1 MIRALAAFARLSVR
15 IPALTLATIL
25 LATVALGAAGS
36 RLVVDTGLDSF
47 APPGGSAEVVNRID
61 RRFGSGSTLQILVD
75 AGPGGDVL
83 DQSVLAAVDE
93 LITTLENDPLIA
105 SVLAEDTPARP
116 SIVSFVSPFSAA
128 ATFADESIATLQP
141 FVFRVLRDEVLEA
154 AGERISGLF
163 SDDLDR
169 ETARARAGLVLI
181 NLDASTPRADRE
193 LATRAIVTLV
203 DGAAVE
209 GTRRGVLSFVLI
221 EDAIEDALAR
231 DLPILLAIS
240 LLLVILVLAVLFRSL
255 LDVSVGLVGLLASI
269 VWMIGVAALLGP
281 EGLGLVGPFNQV
293 SIAVP
298 VLLVGLGIDYSV
310 HLTTRY
316 REERARGARAEDAA
330 STAMTTVG
338 VALVLATIA
347 SVAGFL
353 ANLVTPL
360 QPIRDFGVFAAVG
373 IVAAFFVLAGGV
385 VAARTL
391 VDARRDRRAGR
402 PDVKALRR
410 AMRWRSDD
418 VPPPA
423 GAAGVA
429 QRATEARTPPAWSR
443 ALTRLA
449 VNHHTVTLSATAVV
463 LAGGAYLATGL
474 STEFDE
480 RDFLPDGEPVLR
492 TLDRL
497 EDLFLGDVSEQTLV
511 LIDADVEDPALH
523 AAVAEFIR
531 ATRDVPGVRLTD
543 GETEVRS
550 WLALRDALIEEG
562 EGVRERLAADLA
574 GWADP
579 AGTVATI
586 RLPTPAELDQL
597 GDDLDAALDLPDDLR
612 ARLDARLPA
621 GRSAAAALGALADP
635 ETFERDLREQLAR
648 DLAESRPEGLD
659 DETLTR
665 LAAVREDALT
675 LELLAALGAPDD
687 LLTAEDRARLHRLE
701 RLQDAG
707 ARDTSD
713 GAELLSQLR
722 VLKAEVPFDLAST
735 IDDRGLVLGVPT
747 NVGQEGARRMADQL
761 AELAAPIGETGAQVE
776 GASEFLTVVE
786 IIEELAGSQLNAI
799 MISLGAAA
807 LLLVVSSLLTAG
819 GVGLGLIGIVP
830 SIVALVLVLGLM
842 QLIGLP
848 FNALTATVASIAVGI
863 GVPYGIHL
871 INRFREALGRGESP
885 EAAIAE
891 TLQQTGPALVGSAL
905 TTGLAFAV
913 LLLSSATPIQQFGT
927 VSTLMIV
934 LAVLGCLLVQPSA
947 LVVWGRYR
955 ARRLAAADAEE
966 MRPEL
971 AAPGR

>member
-1 MIRALAAFARLSVR
+1 MIRALALFARLSVR
-15 IPALTLATIL
+15 IPALTLAAIL
-25 LATVALGAAGS
+25 VATLAFGAAGS
-36 RLVVDTGLDSF
+36 RLVVDTGLDAF
-47 APPGGSAEVVNRID
+47 APPGGSAEVVDRID

-83 DQSVLAAVDE
+83 DREVLAAVDA
-93 LITTLENDPLIA
+93 LITTIETDPA
-105 SVLAEDTPARP
+105 VAGVLAEDTPARP
-116 SIVSFVSPFSAA
+116 SIVSFVTPFATAA
-128 ATFADESIATLQP
+128 EFADETLATIQP
-141 FVFRVLRDEVLEA
+141 FAFDIVRDEVLDA

-163 SDDLDR
+163 SDDLDLSVG
-169 ETARARAGLVLI
+169 RARAGLILV

-193 LATRAIVTLV
+193 LATRTIVTLV

-231 DLPILLAIS
+231 DLPVLLSIS
-240 LLLVILVLAVLFRSL
+240 LLLVVLVLALLFRSL
-255 LDVSVGLVGLLASI
+255 LDVGVGLVGLLASI
-269 VWMIGVAALLGP
+269 VWMIGAAALLGP

-298 VLLVGLGIDYSV
+298 VLLIGLGIDYSV

-316 REERARGARAEDAA
+316 REERARGALAEDAA

-347 SVAGFL
+347 SVFGFL

-360 QPIRDFGVFAAVG
+360 QPIADFGVFAAVG
-373 IVAAFFVLAGGV
+373 IVSAFFVLAGGV
-385 VAARTL
+385 AASRTL
-391 VDARRDRRAGR
+391 VDGRRDRRAGR

-410 AMRWRSDD
+410 TMRWRSDD

-429 QRATEARTPPAWSR
+429 HRAAEARTPPAWSR

-449 VNHHTVTLSATAVV
+449 VGHSGVTLGVTAVV

-497 EDLFLGDVSEQTLV
+497 EDLFSGDVSEQTLI
-511 LIDADVEDPALH
+511 LIDGDVDDPALH
-523 AAVAEFIR
+523 AAVADLIV
-531 ATRDVPGVRLTD
+531 ATSTVPGVRLTD
-543 GETEVRS
+543 GEAEVRS
-550 WLALRDALIEEG
+550 WLALRDALVEEG
-562 EGVRERLAADLA
+562 EGVRERLASDLA

-579 AGTVATI
+579 EGTVADL
-586 RLPTPAELDQL
+586 RLPSPAELDQL
-597 GDDLDAALDLPDDLR
+597 GDDLDDALDLPDDLR
-612 ARLDARLPA
+612 ARLEARLPA
-621 GRSAAAALGALADP
+621 GRSPAAALGALADP
-635 ETFERDLREQLAR
+635 EEFERDLREQLAR
-648 DLAESRPEGLD
+648 DLAESRPEGLS
-659 DETLTR
+659 DELLTT
-665 LAAVREDALT
+665 LAALDEAALT
-675 LELLAALGAPDD
+675 LTLLDELGAPRD
-687 LLTAEDRARLHRLE
+687 LLPSEDRARLARIERLE
-701 RLQDAG
+701 AAG
-707 ARDTSD
+707 ANGTGD
-713 GAELLSQLR
+713 GRELLAQLA
-722 VLKAEVPFDLAST
+722 VLRDEVPFDLASS

-747 NVGQEGARRMADQL
+747 NVGQEGARRMADD
-761 AELAAPIGETGAQVE
+761 LAALAVPVAEVGAQVE
-776 GASEFLTVVE
+776 VASEFLTVVE
-786 IIEELAGSQLNAI
+786 IIDELAGSQLNAI

-842 QLIGLP
+842 QLLGLP

-871 INRFREALGRGESP
+871 INRFREELERGQTP
-885 EAAIAE
+885 EGAIAA
-891 TLQQTGPALVGSAL
+891 TLEQTGPALVGSAL

-947 LVVWGRYR
+947 LVIWGRRR
-955 ARRLAAADAEE
+955 ARRLAATTGDAAADA
-966 MRPEL
+966 
-971 AAPGR
+971 ATVGR